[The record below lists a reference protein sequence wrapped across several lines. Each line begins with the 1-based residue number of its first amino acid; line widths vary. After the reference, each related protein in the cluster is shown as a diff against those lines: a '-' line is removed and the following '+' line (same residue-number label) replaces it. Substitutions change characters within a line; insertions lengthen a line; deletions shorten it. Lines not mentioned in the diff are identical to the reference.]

1 MKRDQ
6 FREPASD
13 QAASLVAGG
22 AAKNRRTDTDMQVYE
37 YSGEVYERRW
47 RRKFKHDRR
56 DWWIAVAAYL
66 LLASVA
72 FVVL

>member
-6 FREPASD
+6 FRDPASD
-13 QAASLVAGG
+13 QPASLVAGA

-37 YSGEVYERRW
+37 SSAEVYERRW

-56 DWWIAVAAYL
+56 DCWIAVAAYL

>member
-6 FREPASD
+6 FREPASN
-13 QAASLVAGG
+13 QPASHVEGEI
-22 AAKNRRTDTDMQVYE
+22 AKKRRNDTDLQDYE
-37 YSGEVYERRW
+37 SSADVYERRW
-47 RRKFKHDRR
+47 RQKIKHDHR
-56 DWWIAVAAYL
+56 DWWIAVVAYL